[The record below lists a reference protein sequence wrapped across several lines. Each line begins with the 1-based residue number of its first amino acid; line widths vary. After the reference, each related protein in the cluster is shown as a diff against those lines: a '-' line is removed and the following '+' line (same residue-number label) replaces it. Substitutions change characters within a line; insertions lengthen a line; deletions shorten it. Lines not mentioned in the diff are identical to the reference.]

1 MLRGVNIMKN
11 NNAGLR
17 EGQVAVLDI
26 GSSSVKAVIGERG
39 VNKTFVIKSIAERN
53 YSGFCDGKF
62 IDEDDFLSV
71 VKEVL
76 YAVMNNCAIKVDVLY
91 VSVPG
96 DWCAVVTKEHQVSF
110 PKKKKITDETLN
122 EVSKTAFNFNAP
134 NYKLINWGATYY
146 VLDDNR
152 RVAVA
157 VGQVTE
163 TLRGV
168 FSFVMVDSY
177 FINIMESACS
187 LLGIAKLEYV
197 SSTLAE
203 ALYLFSPELRDRTAI
218 LVDCGYT
225 TTTFTI
231 IQGDGLLYQKSF
243 NYGGGYI
250 TALIADK
257 LNIDMRLAEKIKR
270 KVNLSCRFDEND
282 IYRIYDGSQEYEY
295 SARYI
300 NELVEGSLDDFCEG
314 IEKCLVNSNV
324 AFADY
329 IPLSLTGGGVS
340 YIRGIKDA
348 VTRRINMVVEIVSPS
363 TPYMN
368 KPADSSVLSLLDI
381 ALSQKPKQEKLF
393 KKYLK

>member
-1 MLRGVNIMKN
+1 MMKN
-11 NNAGLR
+11 SGRLK

-39 VNKTFVIKSIAERN
+39 VNKTFVIKSMAEKT
-53 YSGFCDGKF
+53 YSGFCDGRF
-62 IDEDDFLSV
+62 VDEGEFGAV
-71 VKEVL
+71 VKDVL
-76 YAVMNNCAIKVDVLY
+76 YSVMNNCAIKVDVLY

-110 PKKKKITDETLN
+110 PRKKRITDEMLN
-122 EVSKTAFNFNAP
+122 DIAKAAFTVNAP

-163 TLRGV
+163 TLKGV
-168 FSFVMVDSY
+168 FSFVLVDSY
-177 FINIMESACS
+177 FINIMESAGA
-187 LLGIAKLEYV
+187 LLGIDKIEFV

-203 ALYLFSPELRDRTAI
+203 ALYLFSPEFRDRTAI
-218 LVDCGYT
+218 MVDCGYT
-225 TTTFTI
+225 TTTFTV

-257 LNIDMRLAEKIKR
+257 LNLDMRLAEKIKR

-295 SARYI
+295 SSRYV
-300 NELVEGSLDDFCEG
+300 NELVEGSLDDMCEG
-314 IEKCLVNSNV
+314 IEQCLVNSNIS
-324 AFADY
+324 FADY
-329 IPLSLTGGGVS
+329 LPLCLTGGGVS
-340 YIRGIKDA
+340 YIRGIKEA
-348 VTRRINMVVEIVSPS
+348 ITRRINMVVEIISPT

-368 KPADSSVLSLLDI
+368 KPIDSSVLSLLDI
-381 ALSQKPKQEKLF
+381 ALSQKPEKLF
-393 KKYLK
+393 RKRSK